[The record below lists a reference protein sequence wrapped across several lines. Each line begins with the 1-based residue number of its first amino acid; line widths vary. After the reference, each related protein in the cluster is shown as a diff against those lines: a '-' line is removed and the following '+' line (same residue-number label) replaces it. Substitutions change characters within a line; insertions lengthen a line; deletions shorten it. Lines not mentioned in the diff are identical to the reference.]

1 MADNTTD
8 NKSNDIITL
17 KGKQFG
23 RYVEVEV
30 KDFSSATKLIIS
42 NEFEIEFDF
51 FKTVDETKQ
60 ASVGRIVIY
69 GLNLDTVKN
78 LQHEGGEVTLRCGYE
93 QLQIVNLF
101 TAYITR
107 FYTETANNTTV
118 TTIECSANILDFYYT
133 GGQYLGGNP
142 YARGETKD
150 NITVSTKADTRDFSL
165 FETLQYYAP
174 PVWRAE
180 FNYNNTPSDKRAT
193 LENYINTLQC
203 ITNFESLPYDEL
215 FKMLCDNFGLT
226 MIKDTLN
233 KVITFSFNDFG
244 LMKALNDIETGDY
257 RKVSSNKQAYLANKR
272 NFESLYKTNGVAETV
287 GIVLDKRTGLISNR
301 TEYKIATAY
310 ADQQLSPNES
320 ETIESM
326 RSRSD
331 KANKKASAEAE
342 RKRKAVEKGK
352 EYKRKPEKY
361 SRQKIRVNRLYQRIT
376 ALLNPNVKPQT
387 IVIIRNEL
395 HQTFDKLRVREATFR
410 GNNRRNDWVMELY
423 CEDTQGTYDA
433 DLTAAQVAQLESE
446 YANDMATQGVVNSS
460 SGGNYGFSGRTMT
473 NSQVRAMRWNNT
485 ISAGAIDTAPKVE
498 TVEAMQ
504 ILDKDPVLGGKIL
517 AFTSVTGG
525 TSHTNRGTYT
535 HDNGYKF
542 DVQLNTGANIEAYAS
557 ARQRSIDILTRA
569 GYKVKVLA
577 EHRTW
582 GNTDRDGFISGGNHH
597 LDIQILGKR

>member
-8 NKSNDIITL
+8 NNKSNDIITL

-60 ASVGRIVIY
+60 ASVGKIVIY

-107 FYTETANNTTV
+107 FYTETANNTTI

-150 NITVSTKADTRDFSL
+150 NTTVSTKADTRDFSL

-180 FNYNNTPSDKRAT
+180 FNYNNNPSDKRAT
-193 LENYINTLQC
+193 LENYVNTLQC

-226 MIKDTLN
+226 MMKDTLN

-272 NFESLYKTNGVAETV
+272 NFESLYKTNGIAETV

-326 RSRSD
+326 RKRSD

-342 RKRKAVEKGK
+342 RKRKAEEKGK

-387 IVIIRNEL
+387 IVIVRNEL

-410 GNNRRNDWVMELY
+410 GNNRRNEWVMDLY

-446 YANDMATQGVVNSS
+446 YANDMATQGVVNA
-460 SGGNYGFSGRTMT
+460 SGSGNYGFSGRTMT
-473 NSQVRAMRWNNT
+473 NSQVRAIGWNNT
-485 ISAGAIDTAPKVE
+485 ISSGAITNPVKAE
-498 TVEAMQ
+498 TVEAMKL
-504 ILDKDPVLGGKIL
+504 LDEDGLGGKIN

-525 TSHTNRGTYT
+525 SHANGTYS
-535 HDNGYKF
+535 HANGYKF
-542 DVQLNTGANIEAYAS
+542 DVDLNVGDNVQEYAI
-557 ARQRSIDILTRA
+557 ARQRVINILDRN
-569 GYKVKVLA
+569 GFKYEVYA
-577 EHRTW
+577 EKDGW
-582 GNTDRDGFISGGNHH
+582 GSLGKDGFRNGGGSH

>member
-1 MADNTTD
+1 M
-8 NKSNDIITL
+8 
-17 KGKQFG
+17 
-23 RYVEVEV
+23 
-30 KDFSSATKLIIS
+30 
-42 NEFEIEFDF
+42 
-51 FKTVDETKQ
+51 
-60 ASVGRIVIY
+60 
-69 GLNLDTVKN
+69 
-78 LQHEGGEVTLRCGYE
+78 RCGYE

-142 YARGETKD
+142 YARAETKD
-150 NITVSTKADTRDFSL
+150 NVTVSTKADTRDFSL

-174 PVWRAE
+174 PIWRAE

-193 LENYINTLQC
+193 LENYVNTLQC

-226 MIKDTLN
+226 MMKDTLN

-342 RKRKAVEKGK
+342 RKRKAEEKGK

-361 SRQKIRVNRLYQRIT
+361 SRQKVRVNRLYQRIT

-387 IVIIRNEL
+387 IVIVRNEL

-410 GNNRRNDWVMELY
+410 GNNRRNEWVMDLY

-446 YANDMATQGVVNSS
+446 YSNDMATQGVVNSS
-460 SGGNYGFSGRTMT
+460 GSYGFSGRTMT

-485 ISAGAIDTAPKVE
+485 ISTGAIDTAPKVE
-498 TVEAMQ
+498 TIEAMQ
-504 ILDKDPVLGGKIL
+504 ILDKDPILGGKIL

-525 TSHTNRGTYT
+525 TSHTQRGTYT

-569 GYKVKVLA
+569 GYNVKVLA

-582 GNTDRDGFISGGNHH
+582 GNTGRDGFISGGNHH